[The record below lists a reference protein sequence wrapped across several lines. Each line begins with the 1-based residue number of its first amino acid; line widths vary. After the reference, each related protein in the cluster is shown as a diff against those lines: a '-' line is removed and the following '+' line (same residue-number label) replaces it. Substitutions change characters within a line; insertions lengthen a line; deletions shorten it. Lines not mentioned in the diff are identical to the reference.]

1 MWIKEV
7 EMVDSLDET
16 KSSRSLAGK
25 NFPKFGDDARVASNL
40 NKIIQN
46 SHFKK
51 KVRVGEQKA
60 QREDRFL

>member
-25 NFPKFGDDARVASNL
+25 NFPKFGDDARVASM